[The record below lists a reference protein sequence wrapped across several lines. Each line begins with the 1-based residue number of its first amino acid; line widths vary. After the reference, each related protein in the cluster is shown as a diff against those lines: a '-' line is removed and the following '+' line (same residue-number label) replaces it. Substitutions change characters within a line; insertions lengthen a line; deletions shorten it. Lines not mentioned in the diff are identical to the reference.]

1 MSLRKVKM
9 KVARTCLTLCDPMDY
24 SVNGNLQARILEW
37 VVIPF
42 YRVSSQARDWTQASS
57 ITGRFFTSWQGKPK
71 NTGVGSLSLLQQIFL
86 THELNWNILHCRLIL
101 SQLNYRETLAL
112 FAQTLSSCPS
122 TNIFIFPTVIKYF
135 TFKVFFSIMK
145 V

>member
-42 YRVSSQARDWTQASS
+42 YRVSSQARDWTQVSS

-86 THELNWNILHCRLIL
+86 TQELNWNILHCRLIL
-101 SQLNYRETLAL
+101 SQLNYRKTLAL

-135 TFKVFFSIMK
+135 TFKIFFSIMK